1 MNILKNG
8 QQRRSNVATR
18 AFNSKESG
26 GLSADPQDTLNARS
40 PRETPFR
47 PFDPAKLSDLKANRK
62 ALESQATQ
70 TVNRAFPPLGPERQ
84 WCDEIL
90 YFAMTDRFENG
101 DKGNDVQV
109 DPSDPER
116 FHGGDWK
123 GITNKLDDLKE
134 LGVTALWI
142 SPPTKNDRD
151 FFGKDGFHGYW
162 PTNFLETE
170 PSFGTMDDLK
180 ELVSSAH
187 DKGMK
192 VLIDLVLN
200 HTGYNH
206 PWTKDP
212 QTRAEK
218 FHDPDLRFQDDMING
233 SLFGLPDLAQER
245 PEVADGLIDMAK
257 FWARETGCDGF
268 RLDAI
273 MHLPSDF
280 QKRFVAEMK
289 EEFGDDFF
297 VLGEAYTGPPSR
309 LAEFQQNGDMDSV
322 YDFSFS
328 EAVRNVAGHNENHN
342 FITRWLEF
350 RKLKDEFPGEAYR
363 IKKSKPDARQLSEL
377 FAQDKVYEDPRS
389 LVTLV
394 ENHDMPRFITAAGP
408 EAKEKFKQAL
418 ALEFTVRGIPLL
430 YYGAEDGMGLQE
442 NDLRADKRHGDDPE
456 MRDFVKTLAHL
467 RHDSPALRRGA
478 QKEIAA
484 EKRFYAFSREAAG
497 DTVLVAA
504 NFDDEDMEKKLPL
517 PAAGLVWKEVL
528 SGKIYEPDGSDLSIK
543 LPARGTAV
551 LRALTK

>member
-1 MNILKNG
+1 
-8 QQRRSNVATR
+8 
-18 AFNSKESG
+18 
-26 GLSADPQDTLNARS
+26 
-40 PRETPFR
+40 
-47 PFDPAKLSDLKANRK
+47 
-62 ALESQATQ
+62 
-70 TVNRAFPPLGPERQ
+70 
-84 WCDEIL
+84 
-90 YFAMTDRFENG
+90 
-101 DKGNDVQV
+101 
-109 DPSDPER
+109 
-116 FHGGDWK
+116 
-123 GITNKLDDLKE
+123 
-134 LGVTALWI
+134 
-142 SPPTKNDRD
+142 
-151 FFGKDGFHGYW
+151 
-162 PTNFLETE
+162 
-170 PSFGTMDDLK
+170 
-180 ELVSSAH
+180 
-187 DKGMK
+187 
-192 VLIDLVLN
+192 
-200 HTGYNH
+200 
-206 PWTKDP
+206 
-212 QTRAEK
+212 
-218 FHDPDLRFQDDMING
+218 
-233 SLFGLPDLAQER
+233 
-245 PEVADGLIDMAK
+245 
-257 FWARETGCDGF
+257 
-268 RLDAI
+268 
-273 MHLPSDF
+273 
-280 QKRFVAEMK
+280 
-289 EEFGDDFF
+289 
-297 VLGEAYTGPPSR
+297 
-309 LAEFQQNGDMDSV
+309 MDSV

-377 FAQDKVYEDPRS
+377 FAQDKVYDDPRS